1 MFGDHFALL
10 KIWSAPA
17 GHKVDRRKEVT
28 RWNSSVSVSDLLAV
42 GLVEAGQTLYSR
54 PGRSGGFTA
63 QILPDGRIEV
73 QGQIRD
79 SLSLAGAVVR
89 GKNTNGWTFW
99 RLDLQTQ
106 KTMDD
111 VRHEYEAQ
119 MGIEDAELEPETDDS
134 EEE

>member
-1 MFGDHFALL
+1 MLVLL
-10 KIWSAPA
+10 RPLHNDSSTSRKHQSRWRYFLHTELLLS
-17 GHKVDRRKEVT
+17 VD
-28 RWNSSVSVSDLLAV
+28 L
-42 GLVEAGQTLYSR
+42 
-54 PGRSGGFTA
+54 
-63 QILPDGRIEV
+63 
-73 QGQIRD
+73 
-79 SLSLAGAVVR
+79 
-89 GKNTNGWTFW
+89 GWTFW